1 MNSGN
6 PHTPL
11 ADAIKVGNLEMVKV
25 IIPYTKINTIS
36 KKFGS
41 YFHVAVQYGR
51 LEIFKHLVGLVENW
65 ETLENQNGETAE
77 QFFMEED
84 FKFTVYEDPKKR
96 SSPPGKYGEIKYLD
110 FWRRIEF

>member
-11 ADAIKVGNLEMVKV
+11 ADAIKVGNLEMVKTM
-25 IIPYTKINTIS
+25 IPFTKVNSIS

-51 LEIFKHLVGLVENW
+51 LEIFKYLAGLVENW
-65 ETLENQNGETAE
+65 ESLESG
-77 QFFMEED
+77 
-84 FKFTVYEDPKKR
+84 
-96 SSPPGKYGEIKYLD
+96 
-110 FWRRIEF
+110 